1 MMSAFERTASNPVA
15 TRATEACG
23 GITIG
28 VQIRDNDPRVSFVR
42 VLTVVRIEGDHAVAE
57 SSGGREQRIALRRIY
72 TDGKARRSGFDV
84 LPTVV

>member
-1 MMSAFERTASNPVA
+1 MVNAFERTASSPVA
-15 TRATEACG
+15 TRATEARG
-23 GITIG
+23 GIAIG

-57 SSGGREQRIALRRIY
+57 SAGGREQRIALQRIY
-72 TDGKARRSGFDV
+72 TDGKARKSGFDV